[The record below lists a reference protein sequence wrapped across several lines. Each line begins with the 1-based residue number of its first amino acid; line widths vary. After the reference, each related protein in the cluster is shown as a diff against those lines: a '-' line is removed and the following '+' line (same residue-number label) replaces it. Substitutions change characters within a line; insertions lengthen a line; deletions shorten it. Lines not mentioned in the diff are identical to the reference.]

1 MNSKDAAKLKKK
13 LLAEKER
20 LLSSAATS
28 RKAEFTIATDDLAD
42 ETDLTSVELSQG
54 VVFTLREKEQRTLA
68 AIDEALQRMEEGTY
82 GLCEECDEEIGAK
95 RLEIYPTARLCITH
109 QEEADEK
116 RKKFYV
122 A

>member
-1 MNSKDAAKLKKK
+1 MNSKDLAKLKKK
-13 LLAEKER
+13 MLAEKER
-20 LLSSAATS
+20 LLASAAIS

-68 AIDEALQRMEEGTY
+68 AIDAALQRMDEGTY
-82 GLCEECDEEIGAK
+82 GLCEDCEDEIGAK

-109 QEEADEK
+109 QEEQEEK
-116 RKKFYV
+116 QKKFYV

>member
-95 RLEIYPTARLCITH
+95 RLEINPTARLCITH
-109 QEEADEK
+109 QEEAEEK

>member
-1 MNSKDAAKLKKK
+1 MNTKDLAKMKKK

-20 LLSSAATS
+20 LLTSAATS

-68 AIDEALQRMEEGTY
+68 AIDQALQRMEEGTY
-82 GLCEECDEEIGAK
+82 GLCEECEDEIGAK

-109 QEEADEK
+109 QEEQEEK
-116 RKKFYV
+116 QKKFYV

>member
-1 MNSKDAAKLKKK
+1 MNSKDLAKLKKK
-13 LLAEKER
+13 MLAEKER
-20 LLSSAATS
+20 LLASAAIS

-68 AIDEALQRMEEGTY
+68 AIDAALQRMEEGTY
-82 GLCEECDEEIGAK
+82 GLCEDCEDEIGAK

-109 QEEADEK
+109 QEEQEEK
-116 RKKFYV
+116 QKKFYV

>member
-1 MNSKDAAKLKKK
+1 MNTKDLAKMKKK

-20 LLSSAATS
+20 LLTSAAVS
-28 RKAEFTIATDDLAD
+28 RKQEFTIATDDLAD

-82 GLCEECDEEIGAK
+82 GLCEECEDEIGSR

-109 QEEADEK
+109 QEEQEEK
-116 RKKFYV
+116 QKKFYV

>member
-1 MNSKDAAKLKKK
+1 MNSKDLVKMKKK

-20 LLSSAATS
+20 LLSAANSS
-28 RKAEFTIATDDLAD
+28 RKDEFTIATEDLAD

-82 GLCEECDEEIGAK
+82 GLCEECEEEIGAK

-109 QEEADEK
+109 QEEAEEK